1 MTLSELNQHLELREQ
16 LNKANE
22 MLRALREAAYPKGQR
37 LDGMPHASGVSDKV
51 GDLAIEIADLTTEIE
66 MLQAEIAEAEKPIEE
81 FITEIHDAQTRMVFR
96 LRFMRCCTWKE
107 VAALIKGGNTEASV
121 KTICYRYLESCSV

>member
-1 MTLSELNQHLELREQ
+1 MTLSDLNQHLELREQ

-22 MLRALREAAYPKGQR
+22 MLTALRDAEYPGSPKM
-37 LDGMPHASGVSDKV
+37 DGMPHASGVSDKV
-51 GDLAIEIADLTTEIE
+51 GDLAVEIADLTGEIK
-66 MLQAEIAEAEKPIEE
+66 MLQAKITEAEKPIEE

-107 VAALIKGGNTEASV
+107 VAALIRGGNTEASV
-121 KTICYRYLESCSV
+121 KTICYRYLESCSA